1 MKFILMAIA
10 PLSMMLAS
18 IIAKISEMIEFLMD
32 MATLS
37 GVGAGVWWLIKY
49 LMDFGIIV

>member
-18 IIAKISEMIEFLMD
+18 ILSKLSEMIEFLMG
-32 MATLS
+32 MVVAS
-37 GVGAGVWWLIKY
+37 GIGSGIWWLIKHG
-49 LMDFGIIV
+49 MDLGRLF

>member
-18 IIAKISEMIEFLMD
+18 ILSKLSEMIEFLMD
-32 MATLS
+32 IATVS
-37 GVGAGVWWLIKY
+37 GVGAGVWWLIKHG
-49 LMDFGIIV
+49 MDLGIIF